1 MASKR
6 RRMPCLGRQ
15 IGRVRE
21 PLSLTTG
28 VILDQKGGLHFKHM
42 GCSQNSG
49 PFWLLIILRHQI
61 CRGTKM
67 GPQFWELPTCKRMD
81 WKPCRKSP
89 ALAMRRRRAAELVFQ
104 VMGRDALDIRSQA
117 PCAQSTLG
125 LSTWDSSNTGG
136 LIDECLTHGS

>member
-1 MASKR
+1 MV
-6 RRMPCLGRQ
+6 GR

-28 VILDQKGGLHFKHM
+28 VILDQKRGPPFQTHGLFSKFWA
-42 GCSQNSG
+42 
-49 PFWLLIILRHQI
+49 FWLLIILRHQI

-67 GPQFWELPTCKRMD
+67 GSQFWELPTCKRMD
-81 WKPCRKSP
+81 WKPCRRKGP

-104 VMGRDALDIRSQA
+104 VMGRDALDVRSQA